1 MTSTRDRAQAL
12 LRRTNPLQRVAI
24 GAAVVAVLAGSLLLF
39 GGSGNAA
46 MSPLYTDLSESDA
59 ANVVQSLESSGV
71 SYSLKDGGKT
81 IYVPTDVVYQTRL
94 AMSASG
100 LPGSNDGYALL
111 DKQGITTSEFKQRT
125 AYQRAIEGELARTIE
140 ALDSVDR
147 AVVHIALPNS
157 SAFIDDPGSPTASV
171 IIRATGRGVLND
183 DQIQSISFL
192 VSSSIRNMKPED
204 VAISDTQGNI
214 LRAPGAAGFSTGG
227 SAQKQQAAF
236 EQQLG
241 ASLTQLLGRTTGLD
255 KVSVTVSAVMNMDE
269 KTQVSERYTKP
280 VGTEADTDTGLIN
293 TENPNEETY
302 KGVTPNNNSV
312 LGPDGAPVSTP
323 SNNAQTDY
331 TKTNGERNYLYDK
344 VVEEVKA
351 APGALVKLS
360 VAVVVD
366 DKAVP
371 EDKVADIEG
380 LVRAAA
386 GMDTA
391 RGDQVVVTRLP
402 FVDQSAEIE
411 AADKAAKDAESSRQ
425 MMALIRS
432 ALIAIAMIVA
442 SFFAYRSVRKARTV
456 VVESIDIS
464 GLSNRDNA
472 ASQGSTTI
480 TVRNDDDDDFDLERD
495 ETADKMS
502 RLADTNPEAVAQVLR
517 TWLSDPRG

>member
-1 MTSTRDRAQAL
+1 
-12 LRRTNPLQRVAI
+12 
-24 GAAVVAVLAGSLLLF
+24 
-39 GGSGNAA
+39 

-59 ANVVQSLESSGV
+59 GNVVQSLESSGI
-71 SYSLKDGGKT
+71 SYTLKDGGKT

-100 LPGSNDGYALL
+100 LPSSNDGYALL

-125 AYQRAIEGELARTIE
+125 AYQRAIEGELAHTIE

-157 SAFIDDPGSPTASV
+157 SAFVDDPGSPTASV
-171 IIRATGRGVLND
+171 VIRSTGRGLLND
-183 DQIQSISFL
+183 DQIQSIAYL

-214 LRAPGAAGFSTGG
+214 LRAPGAAGFSSGG
-227 SAQKQQAAF
+227 SAQKQQSAF
-236 EQQLG
+236 EQSLG
-241 ASLTQLLGRTTGLD
+241 TSLTQLLGRTTGLD

-280 VGTEADTDTGLIN
+280 VGTKAETDTGLIN
-293 TENPNEETY
+293 TQNPNSETY

-331 TKTNGERNYLYDK
+331 TKSNGEVSYLYDK

-351 APGALVKLS
+351 APGSIVKLS

-366 DKAVP
+366 DKAVAA
-371 EDKVADIEG
+371 EKVADIEG

-386 GMDTA
+386 GLDTA

-402 FVDQSAEIE
+402 FVDQSTEL
-411 AADKAAKDAESSRQ
+411 AASDKAAKDAESSRQ

-432 ALIAIAMIVA
+432 ALIAIALIVGA
-442 SFFAYRSVRKARTV
+442 FFAYRSVRKARTV

-472 ASQGSTTI
+472 TSQTSTLI
-480 TVRNDDDDDFDLERD
+480 TVREDDDEDFELERD
-495 ETADKMS
+495 ETADKLS